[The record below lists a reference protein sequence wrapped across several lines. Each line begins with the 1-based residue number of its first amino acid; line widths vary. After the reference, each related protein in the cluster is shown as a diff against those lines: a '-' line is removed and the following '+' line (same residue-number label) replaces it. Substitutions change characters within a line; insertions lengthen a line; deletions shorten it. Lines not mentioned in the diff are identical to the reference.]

1 MLGQLTYGK
10 GGGRRTEWE
19 DLYGLRVLR
28 CAADPEGWLGERRL
42 RKAGTA
48 LRKGGALRTLTPSGF
63 SRWDLMDACGLSPVD
78 PGPFLRAQSL
88 PLTLETLERQGLAP
102 DRAAVA
108 LRGLRAD
115 REMVRAAAA
124 LCPKVRHLIISAPRG
139 GEELARWLRWEFGIP
154 ILPQGE
160 EAQVALC
167 FQPVESVTGT
177 RLELYGSAPDLGGLT
192 LTAPSLGEGD
202 RQDLFLMTA
211 LWEGGRLAPDG
222 VKIT

>member
-10 GGGRRTEWE
+10 GGGRRAEWE

-28 CAADPEGWLGERRL
+28 STADPEGWLGERRL
-42 RKAGTA
+42 RKAGNA
-48 LRKGGALRTLTPSGF
+48 LRRAGALRTLAPAGF
-63 SRWDLMDACGLSPVD
+63 SRWDLMGSCGLSPVD
-78 PGPFLRAQSL
+78 PGPFLRAQSV
-88 PLTLETLERQGLAP
+88 PLTLEALERQGLAP

-115 REMVRAAAA
+115 REMVRAAAS

-139 GEELARWLRWEFGIP
+139 GQELARWLRWEFGIP
-154 ILPQGE
+154 ILPEGE

-167 FQPVESVTGT
+167 FQPVESAVGT
-177 RLELYGSAPDLGGLT
+177 RLELYGSEPELGGLT
-192 LTAPSLGEGD
+192 LAAPALEEGD
-202 RQDLFLMTA
+202 RRDLFLMTA
-211 LWEGGRLAPDG
+211 LWEGGRLALDG